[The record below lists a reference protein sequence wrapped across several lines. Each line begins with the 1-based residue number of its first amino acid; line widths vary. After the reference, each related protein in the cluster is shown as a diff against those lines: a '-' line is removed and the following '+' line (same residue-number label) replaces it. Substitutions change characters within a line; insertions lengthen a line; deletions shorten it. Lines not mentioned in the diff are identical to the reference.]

1 MAHHASGEKMPYR
14 PKNKNLSAREEQVA
28 RLLTE
33 GKTCREIAQQIGIEL
48 NTVDTHRGHVLKKLG
63 LKTTVELVLHGVAA
77 GWVSPR
83 LAPNALAA

>member
-48 NTVDTHRGHVLKKLG
+48 KTVDTHRG